1 MTRAAVEITRRKAT
15 VEVIQRN
22 GVRVVRVTTP
32 GPRGPRGA
40 GVPAG
45 GTLGQVL
52 RRAAGADYSTT
63 WGTLTP
69 GDVGADAAGTAASGV
84 AAHLAASDPHP
95 QYTTP
100 AEAAAAAPVQAVALA
115 APSGWSTN
123 TSNSGGNV
131 TLTLA
136 LPTGT
141 SLVSSGDRVAWD
153 QAATTALRWDG
164 SATGLDAAA
173 GRASLGLGTAAQ
185 SAASDFATAAQGA
198 LAATAVQPAALSAGL
213 AGKADL
219 VNGAVPA
226 AQLPSYV
233 DDVLEFANVA
243 AFPATGETGK
253 IYVSQATGR
262 IYRWSGSA
270 YIEICASP
278 GSTDAVIEGSIN
290 LYFTA
295 GRAAAAAPVQSVAG
309 RTGSITLSAGD
320 ISGLATVATSGNY
333 GDLINR
339 PDPVFIQAT
348 QPTTA
353 QLAGAT
359 RYSWWDTSGGKLT
372 LWIEAG

>member
-52 RRAAGADYSTT
+52 RRAAGADYSTV

-69 GDVGADAAGTAASGV
+69 ADVGADAAGTAASGV

-100 AEAAAAAPVQAVALA
+100 AEAAAAAPVQAVSLA
-115 APSGWSTN
+115 APSGWSTS

-153 QAATTALRWDG
+153 QAAATALRWDG
-164 SATGLDAAA
+164 SATGLDAAV
-173 GRASLGLGTAAQ
+173 GRGSLGLGTAAQ

-198 LAATAVQPAALSAGL
+198 LAATAVQPAALSTGL
-213 AGKADL
+213 AGKVDTSDSRLSDAREWS
-219 VNGAVPA
+219 A
-226 AQLPSYV
+226 A
-233 DDVLEFANVA
+233 
-243 AFPATGETGK
+243 T
-253 IYVSQATGR
+253 ISQADAEAGTGIDR
-262 IYRWSGSA
+262 RA
-270 YIEICASP
+270 
-278 GSTDAVIEGSIN
+278 
-290 LYFTA
+290 FTA
-295 GRAAAAAPVQSVAG
+295 QRVFQAIASWWSSSAAAAKLAGIASGATANATDAQLRDRATHTGTQSVG
-309 RTGSITLSAGD
+309 TIT
-320 ISGLATVATSGNY
+320 GLATVATSGNY
-333 GDLINR
+333 GDLTSR